1 MNSAERENIVYIVD
15 DDPVFRFATTKTIN
29 ICYPGLQIK
38 TFINGLQI
46 IEHLVTLEDT
56 DLPGYIFLDINMPQM
71 NGWQFLEAYKSLRK
85 LEKSGTRIFML
96 SSSIDPSDIERSNF
110 NPLVEKYLVKPLS
123 PEMIFSIFQ
132 ERRVKD

>member
-1 MNSAERENIVYIVD
+1 V
-15 DDPVFRFATTKTIN
+15 
-29 ICYPGLQIK
+29 
-38 TFINGLQI
+38 
-46 IEHLVTLEDT
+46 IEHLVNHLEET
-56 DLPGYIFLDINMPQM
+56 ELPGYIFLDINMPQM
-71 NGWQFLEAYKSLRK
+71 NGWQFLESYKSLRK
-85 LEKSGTRIFML
+85 LEQSGTRIFML

>member
-1 MNSAERENIVYIVD
+1 MTAAERENIVYIVD
-15 DDPVFRFATTKTIN
+15 DDPVFRFATSKTITL
-29 ICYPGLQIK
+29 CYPQLQIK
-38 TFINGLQI
+38 TFVDGLQI
-46 IEHLVTLEDT
+46 IEHLKVLEDS

-71 NGWQFLEAYKSLRK
+71 NGWQFLESYKSLRK
-85 LEKSGTRIFML
+85 MEQSGTRIFML